1 MTTKVNNDNES
12 STDILSLSLGALSI
26 DDDNKNIYKKYEQTQ
41 KAILYLGWK
50 IIPTNHHMRLTLS
63 TYEIINILTNDATL
77 DIPLSSMPQIKKL
90 PRQIVI
96 QPYKRIEPPAG
107 KPNLLIALASVLHD
121 IVKSSSNTNDIDS
134 ILSILNNTTNIITV
148 RNSIKKIF
156 SYYVDQKEDW
166 KCFVCRPV
174 ANGPLFIERGD
185 LYTVNTGTVGNI
197 FESTI
202 TTSSIY
208 NRCYVISKAALDKN
222 VIVMTGEIDGC
233 DDAGNSLEIKTKPAW
248 LIGDR
253 PRLLSNWIQSSLTG
267 TKKILTGGFYTD
279 KNDRKKGPL
288 SFPSNLITIE
298 KLQDYCHNNAID
310 TNNQNDIYKYGS
322 NILTKINDSCVNIG
336 TVYEIRNDKNDI
348 NNILVK
354 ESTYEFPINEI
365 ILKNTTSAIIEIS
378 ENNKTTSKTVFQS
391 FV

>member
-1 MTTKVNNDNES
+1 MTTKVDDNES

-41 KAILYLGWK
+41 KAIGYLGWK
-50 IIPTNHHMRLTLS
+50 ITPTDHHMRLSLS
-63 TYEIINILTNDATL
+63 TDEIINILTNDATL

-96 QPYKRIEPPAG
+96 QPYKQIEPPAG

-121 IVKSSSNTNDIDS
+121 IVKSSNTNDIDN
-134 ILSILNNTTNIITV
+134 ILSILNNTINIITV

-156 SYYVDQKEDW
+156 SYYVDQKDDW
-166 KCFVCRPV
+166 TCYVCRPV

-185 LYTVNTGTVGNI
+185 VYTVNTGTVGNI

-208 NRCYVISKAALDKN
+208 NRCYVISKADLDKN

-233 DDAGNSLEIKTKPAW
+233 DDAGNILEIKTKPAW
-248 LIGDR
+248 LSGDR

-279 KNDRKKGPL
+279 KNDRKKGPV
-288 SFPSNLITIE
+288 SFPSNLIMIE
-298 KLQDYCHNNAID
+298 KLQEYCHNNAID
-310 TNNQNDIYKYGS
+310 NNSQNDIYRYGS

-348 NNILVK
+348 INILVK
-354 ESTYEFPINEI
+354 ECTYNFPINET
-365 ILKNTTSAIIEIS
+365 ILKNTTNAIIEIS